1 METVVYRKR
10 PRAPLGTETSSPDT
24 PGVLAQ
30 AALPESFQETGE
42 LHPEMFYPS
51 VSEDELT
58 MWTHWLPTAFVFK
71 YKTQV
76 SRQAFLN
83 RLARLGAPPEVV
95 EECQWAW
102 NMDLFEAYE
111 VRTPERRDL
120 RDPLV
125 LGRIGTQRYRIALWG
140 ESLRPLD
147 EISALVQKS
156 FSIRRRAAHWQLW
169 TTVGGALL
177 GLILGL
183 WAAAQTP
190 YEGYQFGIAIVST
203 ILGSG
208 IGGFP
213 FQIYTPE
220 NRQQQFLDRYR
231 L

>member
-1 METVVYRKR
+1 METVVYRQR
-10 PRAPLGTETSSPDT
+10 PRAPLGTETASPDT
-24 PGVLAQ
+24 PGVPAR
-30 AALPESFQETGE
+30 AEPSKSFQETGE

-58 MWTHWLPTAFVFK
+58 VWTHWLPTAFVFK
-71 YKTQV
+71 YKTPV
-76 SRQAFLN
+76 SCQALLS

-125 LGRIGTQRYRIALWG
+125 LGRIGTRRYRIALWG

-147 EISALVQKS
+147 EISALVQQS

-169 TTVGGALL
+169 TTAGGALL
-177 GLILGL
+177 GLLLGL

>member
-10 PRAPLGTETSSPDT
+10 QRVPLVMETSSTDMS
-24 PGVLAQ
+24 GILDQ
-30 AALPESFQETGE
+30 AELPESFQETGD
-42 LHPEMFYPS
+42 LHPALFYPRI
-51 VSEDELT
+51 SEAELT
-58 MWTHWLPTAFVFK
+58 MWTHWLPTALVFRGG
-71 YKTQV
+71 
-76 SRQAFLN
+76 SQALGKGFLN
-83 RLARLGAPPEVV
+83 RLERFNAPQEVV

-111 VRTPERRDL
+111 LRTPERRDM
-120 RDPLV
+120 RDPVV

-140 ESLRPLD
+140 ESLRPLE
-147 EISALVQKS
+147 EISALVEHS
-156 FSIRRRAAHWQLW
+156 LAIRQRATHWQLW

-177 GLILGL
+177 GLGLGL

-190 YEGYQFGIAIVST
+190 YEGYQFGITIVST

-231 L
+231 Q

>member
-1 METVVYRKR
+1 METVVYRQR
-10 PRAPLGTETSSPDT
+10 PRAPLGTETASPDT
-24 PGVLAQ
+24 PGVPAR
-30 AALPESFQETGE
+30 AEPSKSFQETGE

-58 MWTHWLPTAFVFK
+58 VWTHWLPTAFVFK
-71 YKTQV
+71 YKTPV
-76 SRQAFLN
+76 SYQALLS

-120 RDPLV
+120 RDQLV
-125 LGRIGTQRYRIALWG
+125 LGRFGQRRYRIALWG

-147 EISALVQKS
+147 EISALVQQS

-169 TTVGGALL
+169 TTAGGALL
-177 GLILGL
+177 GLLLGL

-190 YEGYQFGIAIVST
+190 YEGCQFGIAIVST